1 MVFLVNFE
9 YFDGSK
15 PLIIPHRG
23 GSNLVPENTKHGLEF
38 ITKEGF
44 THFETDLRMSK
55 DGEIF
60 LHHDDTFDR
69 TTDVSGKVRDFNWNE
84 ISKINAGYSFYR
96 RKGHHNMKTSFIR
109 LVDALEFNKNM
120 KFNLDLKQSGMAR
133 QIAEI
138 IYSLKAEKRV
148 LVSSF
153 SPRRLDEFL
162 NVTKGNI
169 LSSGTFR
176 ENAIAKFLP
185 KRVRDFKV
193 QALQSPYNWKGM
205 QIHSKKLSDYC
216 KLNNLQLHIWTIN
229 TIEEFQH
236 CLDIGCDGV
245 ITDEPI
251 LLRDYLAQVAK

>member
-1 MVFLVNFE
+1 MFLVNFE

-153 SPRRLDEFL
+153 SPKRLDEFL

>member
-1 MVFLVNFE
+1 MFLVNLE
-9 YFDGSK
+9 YFHGDK

-38 ITKEGF
+38 TTKEGF

-60 LHHDDTFDR
+60 LHHDDSFDR
-69 TTDVSGKVRDFNWNE
+69 TTDISGKVRDFNWHD
-84 ISKINAGYSFYR
+84 ISKINAGYKFYK
-96 RKGHHNMKTSFIR
+96 RKGLHDMKTNFIR
-109 LVDALEFNKNM
+109 LVDALEFNKDM
-120 KFNLDLKQSGMAR
+120 KFNLDLKQSGMAK

-162 NVTKGNI
+162 KVTKGKI

-185 KRVRDFKV
+185 NRVRKLKV
-193 QALQSPYNWKGM
+193 QALQAPYNWKGF

-216 KLNNLQLHIWTIN
+216 LLNNLQLHVWTIN
-229 TIEEFQH
+229 TVEKFQH

-251 LLRDYLAQVAK
+251 LLRDYLSSNT